1 MDVGINVVEG
11 KRVGDVAFASAAPV
25 VSAIA
30 PVPGGV
36 GPLTNAILLTH
47 LMRAARNL
55 AEGRLDAGTRSL
67 HLAPSALGPGG

>member
-1 MDVGINVVEG
+1 MD
-11 KRVGDVAFASAAPV
+11 AASAAGV

-47 LMRAARNL
+47 LMRAARNQ
-55 AEGRLDAGTRSL
+55 AEGRV
-67 HLAPSALGPGG
+67 ALGSRSMAPTPPVESAR